1 MLIRTFQSWLAS
13 LALAMGMTLAVGQAI
28 SAAEPA
34 AQFRPR
40 KAPVTPVDLQVA
52 PQEVAPQNG
61 EKVSPKTVLPGKL
74 KLPQVGQQPQVK
86 PVFPKDAL
94 PKDLVQKLKPMKP
107 GLSKDLVAEVPPKKP
122 GFPQDLA
129 PMPKPKKPWNPDKL
143 APKPKD
149 QIPGPDDKLPPQDQ
163 PGPQDE
169 EQPENN
175 DQGNGGG
182 NENANNNNDDW
193 KEWLYWLAW
202 IGHKNHNHG
211 PIYGD
216 PQPPVIIMPQVP
228 QIVVP
233 LPQQPVV
240 KRFAVPMGSD
250 LPLGGVHFG
259 EETGHAILQVGEM
272 FVALGT
278 PEWTNDAVVVRL
290 PSLGLLA
297 AANAD
302 LHLYD
307 AEGNLFSTVP
317 LKLTP
322 AE

>member
-1 MLIRTFQSWLAS
+1 MLIRKFQTRLAS
-13 LALAMGMTLAVGQAI
+13 LALAMGMTLVAGHAV

-40 KAPVTPVDLQVA
+40 KAPATPVDLQVA
-52 PQEVAPQNG
+52 PQEG
-61 EKVSPKTVLPGKL
+61 EKASPKVALPGKL
-74 KLPQVGQQPQVK
+74 KLPQAGQQPQIK
-86 PVFPKDAL
+86 PGL

-107 GLSKDLVAEVPPKKP
+107 GLPKDLVAEVQPKKP
-122 GFPQDLA
+122 GFPMDLA

-149 QIPGPDDKLPPQDQ
+149 QFPGPDDKLPPQDN

-169 EQPENN
+169 EQPDNN
-175 DQGNGGG
+175 GQGNGNG
-182 NENANNNNDDW
+182 NGNNHNDDW

-202 IGHKNHNHG
+202 IGHNNHNHHNHG

-216 PQPPVIIMPQVP
+216 PQPPVIIVPQVP
-228 QIVVP
+228 QIAVP

-240 KRFAVPMGSD
+240 KRFTAPMGSD
-250 LPLGGVHFG
+250 LPLGGVNFG
-259 EETGHAILQVGEM
+259 EETGHAILQVGEL
-272 FVALGT
+272 FVALSA
-278 PEWTNDAVVVRL
+278 PEWTKDAIVVRL
-290 PSLGLLA
+290 PALGLLA

-302 LHLYD
+302 LHMYD
-307 AEGNLFSTVP
+307 AEGNLLSTVP